1 MPIFANAGKVRNTN
15 PAAIDKPRPLR
26 KKALF
31 AKQMPGRTRRRI
43 MGQIAFLPSAESR
56 KTKPAAMKKVLF
68 AKQMPGRTRRRIMG
82 QIAFLPSVESRKTKP
97 AAMKKVLF
105 AKQMPGRTRLP
116 DAGPALVPPF
126 GRPLAYASGLIV
138 AFTTFIALASATAC
152 ATPASVSGNSSCIR
166 SQGYRSAAR

>member
-1 MPIFANAGKVRNTN
+1 MQNGF
-15 PAAIDKPRPLR
+15 
-26 KKALF
+26 F
-31 AKQMPGRTRRRI
+31 AKQIPGRTRRRT
-43 MGQIAFLPSAESR
+43 MRQIAFLPSAESR

-126 GRPLAYASGLIV
+126 GRPLAYASRPDRSLHYLHRVRVGHRLRHAGLRQRKLFLHEIPGIPV
-138 AFTTFIALASATAC
+138 D
-152 ATPASVSGNSSCIR
+152 R
-166 SQGYRSAAR
+166 SMKQVDR